1 MLPNTLLD
9 MKRSLYE
16 VDFVSIMN
24 ESDVDGL
31 CNVQVPESR
40 DEKVKDL
47 RELGWVLDFSLDSVV
62 NVNLRKTDLENFA
75 VFNEGNLY
83 NNLFYKVILHRYQ
96 QLLIIHRATFILFYL
111 KLFRDVFSLQIFWCL
126 RLTRNTRRVVN
137 KVEITAVSTMIL

>member
-1 MLPNTLLD
+1 M
-9 MKRSLYE
+9 
-16 VDFVSIMN
+16 
-24 ESDVDGL
+24 
-31 CNVQVPESR
+31 PESR

-83 NNLFYKVILHRYQ
+83 NNLFYKVILPRYQ
-96 QLLIIHRATFILFYL
+96 QLLIIQRATFILFYR

-126 RLTRNTRRVVN
+126 RLTRNTKRVVN

>member
-1 MLPNTLLD
+1 M
-9 MKRSLYE
+9 
-16 VDFVSIMN
+16 
-24 ESDVDGL
+24 
-31 CNVQVPESR
+31 PESR

-83 NNLFYKVILHRYQ
+83 NNLFYKVILPITQ
-96 QLLIIHRATFILFYL
+96 IPTTFDHSMFKEQHLFYSIL
-111 KLFRDVFSLQIFWCL
+111 NCFVGDVFSLQIFWCL
-126 RLTRNTRRVVN
+126 RLTRNTKRVVN